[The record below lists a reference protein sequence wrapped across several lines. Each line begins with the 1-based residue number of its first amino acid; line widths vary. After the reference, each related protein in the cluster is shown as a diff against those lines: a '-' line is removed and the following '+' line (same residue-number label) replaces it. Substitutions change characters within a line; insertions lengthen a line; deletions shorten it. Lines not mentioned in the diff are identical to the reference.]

1 MFDQLKEVFL
11 QVMGE
16 EFPIENVSENSRIF
30 DDLGLNS
37 VSLLYLVLAIEQRF
51 GVTFSNESI
60 SSFRIVGDICTFLE
74 KNAGK

>member
-60 SSFRIVGDICTFLE
+60 SSFRTVGDICTFLE